1 MRKCT
6 EHGGVIIGAF
16 DLQPS
21 GHQVL
26 VGCTVLDGEWIL
38 AAKDTLDMSAPTPV
52 LASAFPLKAPDRA
65 AARAVGC
72 RYFLFSSRT
81 LKQKYVDAGGEPTDY
96 RDAGIGGTLIEKIM
110 GEARA
115 RGAKNMYISSAN
127 SQHTVE
133 FYMRKGAVQAKG
145 DQVQEIPNAGFAG
158 TQDIQ
163 LIRPLYE

>member
-1 MRKCT
+1 M
-6 EHGGVIIGAF
+6 
-16 DLQPS
+16 
-21 GHQVL
+21 
-26 VGCTVLDGEWIL
+26 
-38 AAKDTLDMSAPTPV
+38 
-52 LASAFPLKAPDRA
+52 KAPERA

-145 DQVQEIPNAGFAG
+145 LLKTRARIIEACGPAGADDLGWLAMGRGDLSFRGGCARCEKAVTTRPGPQVRLDGLWRQCHDTGPALTHPRRDAA
-158 TQDIQ
+158 
-163 LIRPLYE
+163 

>member
-1 MRKCT
+1 M
-6 EHGGVIIGAF
+6 
-16 DLQPS
+16 
-21 GHQVL
+21 
-26 VGCTVLDGEWIL
+26 
-38 AAKDTLDMSAPTPV
+38 
-52 LASAFPLKAPDRA
+52 
-65 AARAVGC
+65 GC

-81 LKQKYVDAGGEPTDY
+81 LKQKYVDAGGEPMDY

>member
-1 MRKCT
+1 MASGSWRPRTPSTCQRPT
-6 EHGGVIIGAF
+6 PCS
-16 DLQPS
+16 LQP
-21 GHQVL
+21 GPRKL
-26 VGCTVLDGEWIL
+26 
-38 AAKDTLDMSAPTPV
+38 
-52 LASAFPLKAPDRA
+52 LKGSLFFCRN
-65 AARAVGC
+65 

-145 DQVQEIPNAGFAG
+145 EQVQEIPNAGFAG

-163 LIRPLYE
+163 LIRPL

>member
-1 MRKCT
+1 MASGSWRPRTPSTCQRPT
-6 EHGGVIIGAF
+6 PCS
-16 DLQPS
+16 LQPCPRK
-21 GHQVL
+21 L
-26 VGCTVLDGEWIL
+26 
-38 AAKDTLDMSAPTPV
+38 
-52 LASAFPLKAPDRA
+52 LKGSLFFCRD
-65 AARAVGC
+65 

-145 DQVQEIPNAGFAG
+145 EQVQEIPNAGFAG

-163 LIRPLYE
+163 LIRPL